1 MHLSKGRSE
10 DGIVVGNTYDKYG
23 TKNPIAR
30 YLVNGF
36 SRSLEALVERTGAR
50 TIHEVGCGE
59 GYWVLR
65 WQQAGWQVRGSDFST
80 TAIEL
85 ACANAREAGV
95 DPAFRV
101 ASVYDLSPPADAAEL
116 VVCCEVM
123 EHLEEPERALSVLA
137 KLASPHLIVSV
148 PREPVWSWMNMA
160 RGKYWHDFGNTPG
173 HIQRWSRRRYLDLL
187 SRYVDIVEVR
197 TPLPWTMALCRSR

>member
-1 MHLSKGRSE
+1 MHLSKGRRE

-23 TKNPIAR
+23 TRNPIAR

-36 SRSLEALVERTGAR
+36 SRSLEALVERTGAGD
-50 TIHEVGCGE
+50 IHEVGCGE

-65 WQQAGWQVRGSDFST
+65 WQRADRRVRGSDFST
-80 TAIEL
+80 QAIEL
-85 ACANAREAGV
+85 ARTNAREAGV
-95 DPAFRV
+95 DPELRV
-101 ASVYDLSPPADAAEL
+101 ASIYDLSSPEDAAEL

-148 PREPVWSWMNMA
+148 PREPGWSWMNLA
-160 RGKYWHDFGNTPG
+160 RGKYWRDFGNTPG
-173 HIQRWSRRRYLDLL
+173 HIQRWSKRRYLELL
-187 SRYVDIVEVR
+187 SKYVDIVEVR
-197 TPLPWTMALCRSR
+197 TPLPWTMALCRRR

>member
-23 TKNPIAR
+23 TKNPVAR

-36 SRSLEALVERTGAR
+36 SDALDSLVERTGAR

-65 WQQAGWQVRGSDFST
+65 WQKAGQQVRGSDFST
-80 TAIEL
+80 QAIDL
-85 ACANAREAGV
+85 ARTNAGEAGL
-95 DPAFRV
+95 DAQFRV
-101 ASVYDLSPPADAAEL
+101 ASIYDLSPPDDTAEL

-160 RGKYWHDFGNTPG
+160 RGKYWRDFGNTPG
-173 HIQRWSRRRYLDLL
+173 HIQRWSKRRYLELL

-197 TPLPWTMALCRSR
+197 SPLPWTMALCRAR